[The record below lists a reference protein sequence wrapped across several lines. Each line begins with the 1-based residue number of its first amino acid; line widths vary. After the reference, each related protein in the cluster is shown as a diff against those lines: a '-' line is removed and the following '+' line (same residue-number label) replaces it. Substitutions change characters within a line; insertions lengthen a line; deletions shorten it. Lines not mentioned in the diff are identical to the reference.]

1 MKRFETVDS
10 RAAFCVATLA
20 GKGPGGARRRAF
32 RRGLLLSSALI
43 SALSLAA
50 PASHAEPLPANP
62 YWNGA
67 VDQPGGAEVV
77 GGAGTWNAA
86 NTNWTDAAGATAGTW
101 DGALAIF
108 AGTGGAVSVAGAP
121 GVISVTGMQF
131 DVDGYALSGDSIT
144 LAAISGQTGIS
155 VATDASATIGS
166 ALIGTTGLEKIGDG
180 TLVLSGNNT
189 YSGGTTASA
198 GTLEFTGNNTLG
210 GDMVASNGSLIF
222 SGGTSTAQAPIIG
235 SDAGTSGSL
244 TVTGESTSLAL
255 SSEQGVLVGN
265 YGTGTMTISDG
276 ATVTA
281 IRVSLG
287 SEVGGDGTATVTGAG
302 SNLTLQEG
310 LVVGS
315 DGAGTLTISDGGA
328 ASAVFVAV
336 GSGDGSSGSL
346 TVTGEDS
353 TVTSSGGVT
362 VGGSGVG
369 AMTISH
375 GGSVT
380 GTYGVIG
387 QYATVMSTATV
398 TGAGSSWTNSGSLTI
413 GANTGA
419 KGTLT
424 VAAGGKVSSTSAAL
438 GSYRGS
444 QGIVT
449 VTGAGST
456 LDLAGGSFTV
466 GVAGEGIVTV
476 AAGGTVLSGYVTMAL
491 SEYGTGAITVTGAG
505 SLWDAGTNSV
515 SMGSYGTNASI
526 TVEDGGT
533 MAASSFYQD
542 YSPGTRS
549 ITLDGGTLRA
559 TATQSYFLSGF
570 DAGDVTLAA
579 GGGTIDSNGFDI
591 GADSVLGGEG
601 ALTKTGTG
609 TLTLTGAN
617 TYTGG
622 TVISGGTLQIGNGR
636 AAGSILG
643 DVTNNSVLAFNRSD
657 AFTMAG
663 AISGTGAVVQAGS
676 GTLYLTGANTYSGGT
691 TITTGTLRVDTAN
704 ALGSGGLTVGEAGTF
719 RASGTFDFG
728 GAVVLDGTA
737 STAGTFEVDASQ
749 ALTLSGV
756 ISGES
761 GLTKTGDGL
770 LILTATNTF
779 TGVTTISDGTL
790 QIGDGGTTGSLAGE
804 VVNNAS
810 LVFDRSGTYAF
821 TDAVTGNGT
830 VSFTGGGTVLFS
842 ASYGGTISVDD
853 ANVQLASGSTN
864 SSAFTLNEGGV
875 LGGTATIGA
884 LTVNSGGTVAPG
896 TSPGTLTVNGPVAF
910 NAGSTYEVD
919 ITADGAHDLI
929 TATGAVTLSPDAGV
943 EVVATPGNYS
953 SMGTITILSTSSTLT
968 GTFGPATSDF
978 AFLTPELTYDAQNV
992 FLTLVSNGK
1001 NFVDYARTPNQ
1012 AGVAVAAQ
1020 ALGGGNTLYEAIF
1033 SLPEGAVAPAFNQ
1046 LTGEVYTSARTV
1058 IQQQS
1063 IYLRDAVGSRLRQSL
1078 TAPSAGALSYA
1089 AKAAGPASAQLGQG
1103 FTPTLW
1109 AQGFGGWGE
1118 TSGNANAASVSNT
1131 VGGVFGGVDVA
1142 VLDNVRVG
1150 LIGGYSR
1157 TSFDVDARSS
1167 SGSMDNYDIGLYAG
1181 AQFDAVALRGG
1192 ASYTWH
1198 DISASRSVFF
1208 PGYYGANDADYT
1220 VGTTQLFGEIGYD
1233 MSVGAYA
1240 FEPFVGLA
1248 YVNISGDRFTESGT
1262 IASALSV
1269 DAPSQGTFYSTL
1281 GIRAAT
1287 SFTVAGRTLTTS
1299 ATLGWQHAFGDTDA
1313 SATMLFANGGTTPFG
1328 VQGVPIAEDVAL
1340 VGVGLGYQLSESAEL
1355 QFNYAGQLAGEAN
1368 QNTFSAQFS
1377 LSF

>member
-1 MKRFETVDS
+1 MTRFENAGS
-10 RAAFCVATLA
+10 RAASSIADAVPNGA
-20 GKGPGGARRRAF
+20 ARRAL

-62 YWNGA
+62 YWNGT
-67 VDQPGGAEVV
+67 VDQPGGTEVV

-86 NTNWTDAAGATAGTW
+86 NTNWTDAAGATARSW
-101 DGALAIF
+101 DGSLAIF

-144 LAAISGQTGIS
+144 LAATAGQTGIA
-155 VATDASATIGS
+155 VATGASASIGS
-166 ALIGTTGLEKIGDG
+166 ALVGTTGLEKTGAG

-189 YSGGTTASA
+189 YSGGTSASA
-198 GTLEFTGNNTLG
+198 GTLEFTGSNTLG
-210 GDMVASNGSLIF
+210 GNVVASNGSLVF
-222 SGGTSTAQAPIIG
+222 SGGTSAVESVIVG

-244 TVTGESTSLAL
+244 TVTGESTSLGL
-255 SSEQGVLVGN
+255 SAQQGLVVGQE
-265 YGTGTMTISDG
+265 GTGTMTISDG

-281 IRVSLG
+281 IRASLG
-287 SEVGGDGTATVTGAG
+287 SSSGSDGTGTVTGAG
-302 SNLTLQEG
+302 SNLTLEEG
-310 LVVGS
+310 LVVGNS
-315 DGAGTLTISDGGA
+315 GTGALTVSNGGA

-336 GSGDGSSGSL
+336 ASRDGSSGSL
-346 TVTGEDS
+346 TVTGEGS
-353 TVTSSGGVT
+353 TVTSTGGVT
-362 VGGSGVG
+362 VGGSGAG
-369 AMTISH
+369 AMTISD

-380 GTYGVIG
+380 GTYGTVG
-387 QYATVMSTATV
+387 QYATDMSTVTV
-398 TGAGSSWTNSGSLTI
+398 TGARSLWTNSGNLTI
-413 GANTGA
+413 GDDKGA
-419 KGTLT
+419 KGTLI
-424 VAAGGKVSSTSAAL
+424 VADGGKVSSTSAAL
-438 GSYRGS
+438 GGRQGS

-456 LDLAGGSFTV
+456 LDLAGGYFTV

-476 AAGGTVLSGYVTMAL
+476 ADGGTVLSGSVQIA
-491 SEYGTGAITVTGAG
+491 SSSGTGTVTVTGAG
-505 SLWDAGTNSV
+505 SLWDAGTGSV
-515 SMGSYGTNASI
+515 RLGSYGADASI

-533 MAASSFYQD
+533 MAASAFYQD
-542 YSPGTRS
+542 YSPGARS

-559 TATQSYFLSGF
+559 TATQAYFLSGF

-591 GADSVLGGEG
+591 GVDSVLGGAG
-601 ALTKTGTG
+601 GLTKAGTG

-622 TVISGGTLQIGNGR
+622 TVISGGTLQIGNGG

-643 DVTNNSVLAFNRSD
+643 DVTNNGVLAFKRSD

-691 TITTGTLRVDTAN
+691 TVTTGTLRVDAAS
-704 ALGSGGLTVGEAGTF
+704 ALGSGGLSVGAAGTF
-719 RASGTFDFG
+719 RASGSFTFGD
-728 GAVVLDGTA
+728 AVVLDGNV
-737 STAGTFEVDASQ
+737 STAGTFLVDASQ

-756 ISGES
+756 ISGDS

-779 TGVTTISDGTL
+779 TGVTTISTGTL
-790 QIGDGGTTGSLAGE
+790 QIGNGGTTGSLAGD
-804 VVNNAS
+804 VVNNAN
-810 LVFDRSGTYAF
+810 LVFNLSSTYAF
-821 TDAVTGNGT
+821 TDAVTGNGA
-830 VSFTGGGTVLFS
+830 VAFTGGGTVLFS
-842 ASYGGTISVDD
+842 ASYGGAVSVDD
-853 ANVQLASGSTN
+853 TNVQLASGSSN
-864 SSAFTLNEGGV
+864 ASAFTLNQGGV
-875 LGGTATIGA
+875 LSGTASIGA
-884 LTVNSGGTVAPG
+884 LTANSGSTVAPG
-896 TSPGTLTVNGPVAF
+896 YSPGTLTVNGPVAF
-910 NAGSTYEVD
+910 NAGSTYAVD
-919 ITADGAHDLI
+919 IKAAGAHDLI
-929 TATGAVTLSPDAGV
+929 TAAGAVTLSSEAGV
-943 EVVATPGNYS
+943 EVSAAPGNYS
-953 SMGTITILSTSSTLT
+953 SMGTITILTTTATLT
-968 GTFGPATSDF
+968 GTFGGATSNF
-978 AFLTPELTYDAQNV
+978 AFLTPDLTYDAQNV
-992 FLTLVSNGK
+992 YLTLVSNGM

-1020 ALGGGNTLYEAIF
+1020 ALGGGNSLYEAIF
-1033 SLPEGAVAPAFNQ
+1033 SLPKGAVAPVFNQ
-1046 LTGEVYTSARTV
+1046 LTGEVYASAQTV

-1063 IYLRDAVGSRLRQSL
+1063 IFLRDAVGSRLRQSL
-1078 TAPSAGALSYA
+1078 TAPSPGALSYA
-1089 AKAAGPASAQLGQG
+1089 TKAAGPATAQLGEG

-1118 TSGNANAASVSNT
+1118 VSGTSNAASVSST
-1131 VGGVFGGVDVA
+1131 VGGVFGGIDLA

-1150 LIGGYSR
+1150 LIGGYSH

-1167 SGSMDNYDIGLYAG
+1167 SGSMNNYDIGLYAG

-1198 DISASRSVFF
+1198 DISASRTVFF

-1233 MSVGAYA
+1233 LSVGAYA

-1248 YVNISGDRFTESGT
+1248 YVNISGDSFTEEGT
-1262 IASALSV
+1262 ITSALSV
-1269 DAPSQGTFYSTL
+1269 DTSSQSTFYSTL

-1287 SFTVAGRTLTTS
+1287 SFTVAGRTLTTT
-1299 ATLGWQHAFGDTDA
+1299 ATLGWQHAFGDTNS
-1313 SATMLFANGGTTPFG
+1313 SANMLFASGGTTPFD
-1328 VQGVPIAEDVAL
+1328 VQGVPIAQDVAL

-1355 QFNYAGQLAGEAN
+1355 ELTYAGQLANESN
-1368 QNTFSAQFS
+1368 QNSFSARFS
-1377 LSF
+1377 FKF

>member
-1 MKRFETVDS
+1 MKRFETVGS
-10 RAAFCVATLA
+10 RAASSVATIA
-20 GKGPGGARRRAF
+20 GKGPGGARRAF

-50 PASHAEPLPANP
+50 PASHAEPNPANP
-62 YWNGA
+62 YWNGT
-67 VDQPGGAEVV
+67 VDQPGGTEVV
-77 GGAGTWNAA
+77 GGAGTWNAT

-108 AGTGGAVSVAGAP
+108 AGTGGDVSVVGAP

-131 DVDGYALSGDSIT
+131 DVDGYALSGDSLT
-144 LAAISGQTGIS
+144 LAATSGQTGIA

-166 ALIGTTGLEKIGDG
+166 ALLGTTGLEKTGDG

-198 GTLEFTGNNTLG
+198 GTLEFTGSNTLG

-281 IRVSLG
+281 FAASLG
-287 SEVGGDGTATVTGAG
+287 HRSGSDGTATVTGAG

-310 LVVGS
+310 LVVGRE
-315 DGAGTLTISDGGA
+315 GAGTLTISDGGA

-336 GSGDGSSGSL
+336 GSRDGSSGSL
-346 TVTGEDS
+346 TVTGKDS

-369 AMTISH
+369 AMTISD

-380 GTYGVIG
+380 GTYGEIG

-398 TGAGSSWTNSGSLTI
+398 TGAGSNWTNSGSLRV
-413 GANTGA
+413 GDDRNA
-419 KGTLT
+419 KGTLI

-438 GSYRGS
+438 GISQGA

-449 VTGAGST
+449 VTGGGST

-476 AAGGTVLSGYVTMAL
+476 ADGGTVLSGYVTMAL

-515 SMGSYGTNASI
+515 SMGSYGTDASI

-542 YSPGTRS
+542 YSPGTRL

-559 TATQSYFLSGF
+559 TATEEDFLFGF

-591 GADSVLGGEG
+591 GVDSVLGGAG
-601 ALTKTGTG
+601 GLTKAGTG

-643 DVTNNSVLAFNRSD
+643 DVTNNGVLAFNRSD

-676 GTLYLTGANTYSGGT
+676 GTLYLTGANTYSGGSS
-691 TITTGTLRVDTAN
+691 ITAGTLRVDAAS
-704 ALGSGGLTVGEAGTF
+704 ALGSGGLTVGAAGTF
-719 RASGTFDFG
+719 RASGSFTFG

-737 STAGTFEVDASQ
+737 STAGTFLVDAAQ

-756 ISGES
+756 ISGDS

-779 TGVTTISDGTL
+779 TGVTTISTGTL
-790 QIGDGGTTGSLAGE
+790 QIGNGGSTGSLSGD
-804 VVNNAS
+804 VVNNAN
-810 LVFDRSGTYAF
+810 LVFNRSGTYAF
-821 TDAVTGNGT
+821 TDAITGTGT
-830 VSFTGGGTVLFS
+830 VNFTGGGTVLFS
-842 ASYGGTISVDD
+842 GPYSGAVTAD
-853 ANVQLASGSTN
+853 NTLVQLASGSSNT
-864 SSAFTLNEGGV
+864 SAFTLNEGGV
-875 LGGTATIGA
+875 LSGTATIGA

-896 TSPGTLTVNGPVAF
+896 YSPGTLTVNGPVAF
-910 NAGSTYEVD
+910 NAGSTYAVD
-919 ITADGAHDLI
+919 ITAAGAHDLI
-929 TATGAVTLSPDAGV
+929 TATGAVTLSADAGV
-943 EVVATPGNYS
+943 EVAATPGNYS

-968 GTFGPATSDF
+968 GTFGPATSNF

-1001 NFVDYARTPNQ
+1001 DFVDYARTSNE
-1012 AGVAVAAQ
+1012 AKVAVAAQ
-1020 ALGGGNTLYEAIF
+1020 ALGSGNTLFEAIF
-1033 SLPEGAVAPAFNQ
+1033 SLPEGAVTPVFNQ
-1046 LTGEVYTSARTV
+1046 LSGEAYASAQTV

-1063 IYLRDAVGSRLRQSL
+1063 IYLRDTVGSRLRQSL

-1089 AKAAGPASAQLGQG
+1089 AKAAGPATAALGQG

-1109 AQGFGGWGE
+1109 AEGFGGWGE
-1118 TSGNANAASVSNT
+1118 VSGNANAASVNTT

-1150 LIGGYSR
+1150 LVGGYSR
-1157 TSFDVDARSS
+1157 TSFDIDARSS
-1167 SGSMDNYDIGLYAG
+1167 QGSMDNYDIGLYAG
-1181 AQFDAVALRGG
+1181 AQFDALALRGG

-1198 DISASRSVFF
+1198 DMSVSRSVLF
-1208 PGYYGANDADYT
+1208 PGFYGANDGDYT
-1220 VGTTQLFGEIGYD
+1220 LGTTQLFGEIGYD

-1248 YVNISGDRFTESGT
+1248 YVHISGDDFTESGT
-1262 IASALSV
+1262 LASALSV
-1269 DAPSQGTFYSTL
+1269 DGASQGTFYSTL
-1281 GIRAAT
+1281 GVRAAT

-1299 ATLGWQHAFGDTDA
+1299 ATLGWQHAFGDTTSTAD
-1313 SATMLFANGGTTPFG
+1313 MLFANGGATSFTI
-1328 VQGVPIAEDVAL
+1328 QGVPIAEDVAL
-1340 VGVGLGYQLSESAEL
+1340 VGLGLGYQLSDGAAL
-1355 QFNYAGQLAGEAN
+1355 QFNYSGQLADQAN

-1377 LSF
+1377 LKF